1 MTEITTTETTT
12 GAATEAASPSARDL
26 LKSLHETYPVLANH
40 QPLAI
45 GIDKQ
50 LLAAQPGINRKL
62 LRVALGIHTHTVR
75 YLKTLQEATQRFDL
89 AGNAA
94 GEVTAEQ
101 REVAGKELLER
112 FKKRAQA
119 NKAAVAAKQAVEK
132 KERVEKERAQKLD
145 QLVSKF
151 SRK

>member
-1 MTEITTTETTT
+1 MTQTTTTDTTETTS
-12 GAATEAASPSARDL
+12 EAASPNAREL
-26 LKSLHETYPVLANH
+26 LKSLHDAYPVLANH

-50 LLAAQPGINRKL
+50 LLAAQPGINRKQ
-62 LRVALGIHTHTVR
+62 LRLALGMHTHTVR

-101 REVAGKELLER
+101 REVAGKELVER
-112 FKKRAQA
+112 FRKRAQA
-119 NKAAVAAKQAVEK
+119 NKAAVAAKQAAEK
-132 KERVEKERAQKLD
+132 KERAEKERVQKLD